1 MPFTVAC
8 AQIAPQKAEV
18 QANLDK
24 IAECISQAASEGAD
38 LVVFPEAATT
48 GYFLEGGV
56 LESSLTAEQL
66 CNELGKRVTCLE
78 KPVDAIVG
86 FYQQRIGNLYNAVAY
101 IEFNQ
106 ANTSIPEHP
115 QTRIIQ
121 TYRKFFLPTYGL
133 FDEERFVSRG
143 RDLAVFDTRFGKL
156 AMLICED
163 AWHSILP
170 TLCALLG
177 AQLIVVP
184 AASPGRGFGGDE
196 EGGRRKG
203 EEQTGLQI
211 PNSKFQIPENL
222 DRYSR
227 LMKAIAEEH
236 GVYCVNCQLCGFEG
250 GKGFVGGSMV
260 VDPFGRLVA
269 RGPVNEEHILLAE
282 VDFDLIQIARAQTPL
297 ISDLQS
303 AWGDIKRI
311 VVEN

>member
-24 IAECISQAASEGAD
+24 IAECIRQASAEGAD
-38 LVVFPEAATT
+38 LVVFPETSTT

-56 LESSLTAEQL
+56 LESSLTEEQL
-66 CNELGKRVTCLE
+66 CEELGRRLDKLDRSI
-78 KPVDAIVG
+78 DAVIG
-86 FYQQRIGNLYNAVAY
+86 FYQQKDGNLYNAVAY
-101 IEFNQ
+101 LEFAQ
-106 ANTSIPEHP
+106 GSP
-115 QTRIIQ
+115 RVLQ
-121 TYRKFFLPTYGL
+121 TYRKFFLPTYGP

-143 RDLAVFDTRFGKL
+143 RDIAVFDTRLGKVAL
-156 AMLICED
+156 LICED

-170 TLCALLG
+170 TLSAMKG
-177 AQLIVVP
+177 AQMIIVP
-184 AASPGRGFGGDE
+184 AASPGRGFSSE
-196 EGGRRKG
+196 HV
-203 EEQTGLQI
+203 
-211 PNSKFQIPENL
+211 ENL
-222 DRYSR
+222 DRYAR

-260 VDPFGRLVA
+260 VDPFGKVISQ
-269 RGPVNEEHILLAE
+269 GPVNEEHVLLAQ
-282 VDFDLIQIARAQTPL
+282 VDLDLVQIARAQTPL

-311 VVEN
+311 VDET